1 MKQLISRIKPYLR
14 WIIFGLTL
22 FFLAQTLKT
31 NWREI
36 AEIEITQT
44 GWIFLILALIVTLTA
59 HIWSGWVWLLIL
71 REFNQT
77 VRKRWGIQVYLQTN
91 IAKYLPG
98 NVWHFYGRILAVN
111 KAGISIEP
119 ATISV
124 LLEPILMASAAL
136 AIALVSTQNQYWG
149 LQVISLLAVM
159 ILVHPRILNPVV
171 EILTRLKFKAK
182 TSILKKTS
190 SDFQTAGYKL
200 ERYPLKPFL
209 GELGF
214 VGLKGIGFLL
224 TMLALMPFNWQQIPL
239 LLSAYSLAW
248 LLGLVIPGAPGGLG
262 IFEATTLALLEHD
275 FSPGVLL
282 SAVAFYRLV
291 SVLAETSGAV
301 FAGIDK
307 RWLEP
312 QKPTV

>member
-1 MKQLISRIKPYLR
+1 MKKLISRIKPYFR
-14 WIIFGLTL
+14 WIIFGFTL
-22 FFLAQTLKT
+22 FFIAQTLKT

-36 AEIEITQT
+36 AEIEVNQT
-44 GWIFLILALIVTLTA
+44 GWIFLTLALAVTLTA

-111 KAGISIEP
+111 QAGISIEP

-149 LQVISLLAVM
+149 LQVISLMAVM

-190 SDFQTAGYKL
+190 SDFQTADYKL

-262 IFEATTLALLEHD
+262 IFEATTLALLKHD

-312 QKPTV
+312 QKPTL

>member
-1 MKQLISRIKPYLR
+1 MKQLISRLKPYLR
-14 WIIFGLTL
+14 WIMFGLTL

-31 NWREI
+31 NWGEI

-44 GWIFLILALIVTLTA
+44 GWICLGLALAVTLTA

-77 VRKRWGIQVYLQTN
+77 VRQRWGLQVYLQTN

-98 NVWHFYGRILAVN
+98 NVWHFYGRILEA
-111 KAGISIEP
+111 KKEGISLGP

-136 AIALVSTQNQYWG
+136 ALALVSTQNRYWG
-149 LQVISLLAVM
+149 LQAISLLAVM
-159 ILVHPRILNPVV
+159 ILVHPLILNPVV
-171 EILTRLKFKAK
+171 QTLTRLKFKAK
-182 TSILKKTS
+182 TSILKSTS
-190 SDFQTAGYKL
+190 SDFYAASYKL
-200 ERYPLKPFL
+200 ERYPIKPFL

-214 VGLKGIGFLL
+214 VILKGIGFLL
-224 TMLALMPFNWQQIPL
+224 TMLALMPFHLHQIPV

-275 FSPGVLL
+275 FSPGALL

-312 QKPTV
+312 H